1 MKRDDIAVFGLSA
14 SRAFAEGVAA
24 ALGVPLAAHEER
36 AFEDGEHK
44 ARPLES
50 VRGRDAYV
58 VQSLYSDPAQGVD
71 EKLVRLLFFVA
82 CLKDAGADRVTAVAP
97 YLAYARKDRRTQPR
111 DPVSTRYLAQL
122 FEAVGTD
129 RLVCLEA
136 HNVAAFQNAFR
147 CPTEHLVPDA
157 LFVDA
162 VAAGLPPGAPLVVLS
177 PDAGGVKR
185 AERFR
190 RVLTGRLGREAPLAI
205 MEKARS
211 GGELRVG
218 RLVGDVAGS
227 TVVIVDDLISTG
239 GTLVGAARACR
250 EAGARRVVAA
260 AGHGVF
266 SAGASRVLA
275 DDALDRV
282 LVTDTVAPA
291 RLDPAL
297 LGSRV
302 QVLTATGLFAEAV
315 RRLHADESLLDLR
328 DA

>member
-1 MKRDDIAVFGLSA
+1 MRGNEVALFGLNA
-14 SRAFAEGVAA
+14 SRPFAEGVAA
-24 ALGVPLAAHEER
+24 ALGVALAAHEER

-50 VRGRDAYV
+50 VRGCDAYV
-58 VQSLYSDPAQGVD
+58 LQSLYSDPAQGVD

-82 CLKDAGADRVTAVAP
+82 CLKDAGAERVTVLAP

-111 DPVSTRYLAQL
+111 DPVTTRYLAQL

-129 RLVCLEA
+129 RLVGLEV
-136 HNVAAFQNAFR
+136 HNLAAFQNAFR
-147 CPTEHLVPDA
+147 CPTEHLVPDG

-162 VAAGLPPGAPLVVLS
+162 VVGGLSPQEPVVVLS

-190 RVLTGRLGREAPLAI
+190 RVLSARLGREAPLAI

-218 RLVGDVAGS
+218 RLVGDVAGT

-250 EAGARRVVAA
+250 AAGARRVMAA
-260 AGHGVF
+260 AAHGVF
-266 SAGASRVLA
+266 SAGASQVLSG
-275 DDALDRV
+275 DALDRV
-282 LVTDTVAPA
+282 LVTDTVAPV

-315 RRLHADESLLDLR
+315 RRLHAGESLLDLR